1 MKCMSIDLGEVRIGI
16 ALSDSMGI
24 IANGLET
31 YNRKN
36 LNQDVDYMV
45 KVIKDYNIKCCVLGL
60 PINMNGTEGPRV
72 EKSREFASLIEDKL
86 KEQNIDCKI
95 DYQDE
100 RLTTV
105 SSERVLIESGMRRD
119 KRKTVIDKIAATIIL
134 QTYLD
139 CHPN

>member
-16 ALSDSMGI
+16 AVSDSMGI

-36 LNQDVDYMV
+36 LKADVEYMI
-45 KVIKDYNIKCCVLGL
+45 KIIKDYNIKCCVLGL

-72 EKSREFASLIEDKL
+72 EKSREFGSLIDERL
-86 KEQNIDCKI
+86 KDENIDCKI

>member
-16 ALSDSMGI
+16 AVSDSMGI

-72 EKSREFASLIEDKL
+72 EKSREFASLIEEKL

>member
-16 ALSDSMGI
+16 AVSDSMGI

-45 KVIKDYNIKCCVLGL
+45 KIIKDYNIKCCVLGL

-72 EKSREFASLIEDKL
+72 EKSREFASLIEEKL

>member
-16 ALSDSMGI
+16 AVSDSMGI

-72 EKSREFASLIEDKL
+72 EKSREFASLIEEKL

-139 CHPN
+139 CHSN

>member
-16 ALSDSMGI
+16 AVSDSMGI

>member
-16 ALSDSMGI
+16 AVSDSMGI

-72 EKSREFASLIEDKL
+72 EKSREFASLIEEKV